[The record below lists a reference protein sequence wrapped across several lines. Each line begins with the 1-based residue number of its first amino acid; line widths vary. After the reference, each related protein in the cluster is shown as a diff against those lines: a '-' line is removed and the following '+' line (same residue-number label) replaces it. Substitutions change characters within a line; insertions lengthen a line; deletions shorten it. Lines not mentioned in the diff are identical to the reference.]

1 MELVKKKSGEK
12 RIIKIRDQIEKIDI
26 NLLSYINKRMIA
38 SRKIG
43 QIKKELNCNVFDL
56 RQEKKVKSRYKKLAK
71 QYELD
76 EKFVERICEL
86 ILSESKRIQRR

>member
-1 MELVKKKSGEK
+1 MVAVKKEAQEK
-12 RIIKIRDQIEKIDI
+12 KILKIRDQIEKIDT
-26 NLLSYINKRMIA
+26 NLLSYVKKRMIA

-43 QIKKELNCNVFDL
+43 QIKKELNRSVFDP
-56 RQEKKVKSRYKKLAK
+56 RQEEKVKTHYIKLAK

-76 EKFVERICEL
+76 ETFVERMCNL